1 MRFKFAFN
9 CSSICFRRLLLVVV
23 VVVVVEE
30 IGIYSSRICIE
41 SKRKKEIEYMRGKR
55 SENERK
61 KEREFILI
69 FQDTVINNNN
79 C

>member
-1 MRFKFAFN
+1 
-9 CSSICFRRLLLVVV
+9 
-23 VVVVVEE
+23 
-30 IGIYSSRICIE
+30 
-41 SKRKKEIEYMRGKR
+41 MRGKR